1 MIMQTF
7 YFNYNCTKISKNLT
21 AWHELSQEEHVIAKI
36 DPSMCVNCGAC
47 YTSCNDAGY
56 QSITMDPVTHIT
68 EIVDKDC
75 TGCTLCLSVCPIN
88 DCITMVPR
96 DGPYIP
102 DRAVPLGE
110 DYNAEKWSTG
120 VYQAAHDAHAE
131 SVMSQMGVVGK

>member
-1 MIMQTF
+1 
-7 YFNYNCTKISKNLT
+7 
-21 AWHELSQEEHVIAKI
+21 LSQEEHVIAKI

>member
-1 MIMQTF
+1 MLGIRCVLYSTCVFGFFFAPYDFWFPRPDTSFFPLLNKSLITF
-7 YFNYNCTKISKNLT
+7 
-21 AWHELSQEEHVIAKI
+21 
-36 DPSMCVNCGAC
+36 P
-47 YTSCNDAGY
+47 

-68 EIVDKDC
+68 EVVDEDC

-110 DYNAEKWSTG
+110 PFDAKKWAG
-120 VYQAAHDAHAE
+120 GMMVA
-131 SVMSQMGVVGK
+131 GK